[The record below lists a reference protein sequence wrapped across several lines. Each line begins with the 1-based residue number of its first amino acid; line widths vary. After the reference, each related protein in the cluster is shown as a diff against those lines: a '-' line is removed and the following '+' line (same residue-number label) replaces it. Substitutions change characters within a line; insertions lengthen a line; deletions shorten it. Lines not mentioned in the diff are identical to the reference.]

1 MSNNQSV
8 KSNKNLDIIFRKG
21 IEKEVEDASTS
32 SVVLFLSRSSSLVI
46 TIDWS
51 TKMKHA
57 SYHTFASNFWNSSN
71 QISKNTEWKTKS
83 EEAIAEVTRAVISAF
98 RPSLHCRKT

>member
-46 TIDWS
+46 TID
-51 TKMKHA
+51 
-57 SYHTFASNFWNSSN
+57 
-71 QISKNTEWKTKS
+71 
-83 EEAIAEVTRAVISAF
+83 
-98 RPSLHCRKT
+98 